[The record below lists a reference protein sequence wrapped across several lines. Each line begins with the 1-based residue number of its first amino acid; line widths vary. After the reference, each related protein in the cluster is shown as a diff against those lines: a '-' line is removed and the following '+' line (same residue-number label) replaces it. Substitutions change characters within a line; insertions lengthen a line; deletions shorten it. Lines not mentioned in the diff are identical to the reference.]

1 MEIKLS
7 SVMLQCAVN
16 GLQLNTPRVARTH
29 PQRRGGHR
37 NEPTADK
44 ILISPRINLVLPKPT
59 SNGGHLISTDKG
71 VDVKKT
77 QCSLANV

>member
-1 MEIKLS
+1 
-7 SVMLQCAVN
+7 MLQCAVN

-29 PQRRGGHR
+29 PQRWGGLR

-59 SNGGHLISTDKG
+59 SNGGTGFPLTRGRCEEDAVQSGQRVMGNTG
-71 VDVKKT
+71 L
-77 QCSLANV
+77 C